1 MSELSIIIP
10 TYNDEKVL
18 RGAVQKLH
26 DTVTHASLNV
36 ETLIVD
42 DESTDQ
48 TLDVAQ
54 QLIDDY
60 SALHIRVFER
70 KRRRRGFGGLIRFGM
85 AYASSPYCVVVSS
98 DGQDPVDLLPT
109 FLNKLRA
116 GNHLVQCS
124 RYLRQED
131 KGSVHFVYRTYQS
144 IYRGAIRLLLG
155 MKIQDS
161 TYGFRAFN
169 RNYVHALGVSANR
182 FNICPEMTFKILLSG
197 GSVEYIPGRQSDLQ
211 QGGSQKF
218 RLPFEILG
226 YANVLRQAWFY
237 RLGMPWF

>member
-1 MSELSIIIP
+1 MSELAILLP
-10 TYNDEKVL
+10 TYNDEAVL
-18 RGAVQKLH
+18 RATVEKLH

-42 DESTDQ
+42 DESTDG
-48 TLDVAQ
+48 TLQLAQ
-54 QLIDDY
+54 QLIEDY
-60 SALHIRVFER
+60 PALHIRVFAR
-70 KRRRRGFGGLIRFGM
+70 KRRHRGFGGLVRFGM
-85 AYASSPYCVVVSS
+85 AYASSPYCVIVSS
-98 DGQDPVDLLPT
+98 DGHDPVELLPA
-109 FLNKLRA
+109 FLARLRA
-116 GNHLVQCS
+116 GAHLVQCS
-124 RYLRQED
+124 RYLRKQD
-131 KGSVHFVYRTYQS
+131 AGSVPFFYRLYQAL
-144 IYRGAIRLLLG
+144 YRGAIRLLLG
-155 MKIQDS
+155 LKIHDS

-197 GSVEYIPGRQSDLQ
+197 GAVEYVPGQ
-211 QGGSQKF
+211 QGSLKRGGSQKF